1 MTLHEKQ
8 GFSYIDEGT
17 GDTLLLLHGLFGAL
31 GNFEHLIAHFSQ
43 HYRVIVP
50 MLPITTVSPREASLE
65 NLVLWVEKFVDCMAL
80 SNINVLGN
88 SLGGHITLLYVLK
101 HPDRIRT
108 MSLTGS
114 SGLFENAFGTTFPQ
128 RNNYDFIRDRV
139 AFTFYDPATA
149 TKELVDEVF
158 TTVNDNMQGLCIVKV
173 AKSAIHHNLS
183 DRLHEYTCPTLL
195 IWGNQDN
202 ITPAF
207 VGEEFQKG
215 IKNSEL
221 HFIDKCG
228 HAPMMEQPAQFIAH
242 LEAFLK
248 RHNAHTA

>member
-1 MTLHEKQ
+1 MQIKEEQ
-8 GFSYIDEGT
+8 GFQYIDAGKGEV
-17 GDTLLLLHGLFGAL
+17 LLLLHGLFGAL
-31 GNFEHLIAHFSQ
+31 GNFERLITHFSKT
-43 HYRVIVP
+43 HRVVVP
-50 MLPITTVSPREASLE
+50 MLPITEMSPREVSLE
-65 NLVLWVEKFVDCMAL
+65 ALTSWVEKFVAFKNL
-80 SNINVLGN
+80 SNFNVLGN

-101 HPDRIRT
+101 HPELVKT
-108 MSLTGS
+108 MILTGS
-114 SGLFENAFGTTFPQ
+114 SGLFENAFGTSFPQ
-128 RNNYDFIRDRV
+128 RGNYDFIRDRV

-158 TTVNDNMQGLCIVKV
+158 ETVNNNIKGLCIVKV

-202 ITPAF
+202 ITPPF
-207 VGEEFQKG
+207 VAEDFHKG

-228 HAPMMEQPAQFIAH
+228 HAPMMEQPDQFIVL
-242 LEAFLK
+242 LENFLNK
-248 RHNAHTA
+248 